1 MCFDPVSATALLLAS
16 ERGCNRGC
24 GRCRGNQGDRERPS
38 GERGCKCCCC
48 CDCCGASARDRERG
62 ARRPGGRTA
71 PLRRDGGGSRRSPR
85 KPRLRLRAPG
95 FRFRALY
102 LRCAAPRGHR
112 LVQAHFLLPLDP

>member
-48 CDCCGASARDRERG
+48 CDCCGAS
-62 ARRPGGRTA
+62 
-71 PLRRDGGGSRRSPR
+71 LRRDGGGSRRSPR

>member
-48 CDCCGASARDRERG
+48 CDCCGASARGRESEERAAAGGSGRTRRAGG
-62 ARRPGGRTA
+62 ARGGVKRP
-71 PLRRDGGGSRRSPR
+71 L
-85 KPRLRLRAPG
+85 
-95 FRFRALY
+95 
-102 LRCAAPRGHR
+102 
-112 LVQAHFLLPLDP
+112 

>member
-48 CDCCGASARDRERG
+48 CDCCGASARGRESEERA
-62 ARRPGGRTA
+62 AREAERRRCDCVRPASASA
-71 PLRRDGGGSRRSPR
+71 PWTCDVLRP
-85 KPRLRLRAPG
+85 
-95 FRFRALY
+95 
-102 LRCAAPRGHR
+102 AATGWSTPISSCR
-112 LVQAHFLLPLDP
+112 